1 MKDQNTNNGSG
12 YTLQDLTA
20 MIRKCCS
27 HPENAESRSQFTI
40 DFVKL
45 ENMLK
50 QKQTNLHTIAYSRT
64 IDSEP
69 VTIKHAQFISEYIKN
84 RGVFEAALCS
94 DSQIISF
101 MMFSTVDET
110 GEVRPKYLDDDG
122 NKIDIP
128 DKDLFAYCNEPEEL
142 NEELIKAVI
151 NQNPVYRVIVVRMY
165 SHRNDRYDYN
175 VNIRSNYQMIQYQRY
190 LRESAE
196 NGEAAAET
204 TEATEE

>member
-1 MKDQNTNNGSG
+1 MNNQNNNGSG

-27 HPENAESRSQFTI
+27 HPENAESRSQFNI

-64 IDSEP
+64 LDSEP

-84 RGVFEAALCS
+84 HGVFEAALSS

-110 GEVRPKYLDDDG
+110 GEIRPKYLDDEG
-122 NKIDIP
+122 NPVDVP
-128 DKDLFAYCNEPEEL
+128 DKDLFMFCNEPEEL
-142 NEELIKAVI
+142 NEPMIKSII
-151 NQNPVYRVIVVRMY
+151 NQHPVYRVIVVRMY
-165 SHRNDRYDYN
+165 SHRNDRFDYN
-175 VNIRSNYQMIQYQRY
+175 VNIRSNYQMIQYQRS
-190 LRESAE
+190 LREGNDGADT
-196 NGEAAAET
+196 ET
-204 TEATEE
+204 TTEEVSEE